1 MLAITHYS
9 RLLHELKPDVVHVL
23 AKGRIQTTG
32 GPELAAELEDT
43 GYAEW
48 TDDEAES
55 ATAAASSSFGD
66 DPFADPFA

>member
-1 MLAITHYS
+1 M
-9 RLLHELKPDVVHVL
+9 VHVL
-23 AKGRIQTTG
+23 AKGRIQATG

-55 ATAAASSSFGD
+55 AQAPTSSSAGE